1 MIVSGIEMITLY
13 DSDYGIPPSESYLV
27 QTVPYR
33 CLILDYFHKDPI
45 LII

>member
-13 DSDYGIPPSESYLV
+13 DSDYAIPPSESYPV
-27 QTVPYR
+27 
-33 CLILDYFHKDPI
+33 CLILDYFQKDPI